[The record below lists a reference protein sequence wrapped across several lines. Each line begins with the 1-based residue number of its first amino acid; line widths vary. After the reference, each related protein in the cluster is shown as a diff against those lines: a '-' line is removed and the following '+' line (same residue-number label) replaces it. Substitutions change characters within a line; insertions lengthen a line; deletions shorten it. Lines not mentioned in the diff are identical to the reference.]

1 MGDDSRLSSLP
12 PVPHLEVSGAAN
24 PTRVEGWLNNTSDGG
39 TEGNYTDAEE
49 SNWAILD
56 LTGTHGKQ
64 TSGLDQRGRNKRN
77 YKEGKEKIFGM
88 IWRKLH

>member
-39 TEGNYTDAEE
+39 AEDNCTDAEE
-49 SNWAILD
+49 SNRAIQN
-56 LTGTHGKQ
+56 LTGTHGKE
-64 TSGLDQRGRNKRN
+64 TSGLGRRGWN
-77 YKEGKEKIFGM
+77 EKGM
-88 IWRKLH
+88 EQEEL